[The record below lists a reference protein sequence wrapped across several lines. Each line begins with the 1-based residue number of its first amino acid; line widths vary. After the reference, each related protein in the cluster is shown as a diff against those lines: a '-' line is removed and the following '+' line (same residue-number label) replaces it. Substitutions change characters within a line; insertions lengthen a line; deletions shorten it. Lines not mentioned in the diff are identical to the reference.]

1 MYAILEDGVGLP
13 GKREDTGAIPDK
25 DDQFD
30 EENDDDELIDV
41 IEEDSEAESLEE
53 GIGGDPLEVLRGE
66 LEKLRLPEDGVVP
79 DPPKSLSSSRASRTS
94 RPKTVVEYVRR
105 GTRVVGE
112 EVTAPFLVDLMNSL
126 SALDFNSQD
135 YIPLQLRSEDD
146 RLGVLFHAL
155 GSDTLSVKSLPPEQL
170 MIALALRWVI
180 RLFSD
185 RARNSGGIKDRE
197 KERWTKSEARAFLAS
212 FPWITSPYQPKNDTH
227 VSAEDVPS
235 IVDRNVQLMA
245 QVLMALDSIADLSQ
259 ILLLSER
266 VPDQGRLLSGRRF
279 HSFLTGMKMPT
290 AADIPDGLW
299 DACVEGLEDAF
310 GEERRKKAKRGA
322 RVKTVPTANPVST
335 QKGFSHTGISS
346 GGLFDLLG
354 DMEV

>member
-1 MYAILEDGVGLP
+1 
-13 GKREDTGAIPDK
+13 
-25 DDQFD
+25 
-30 EENDDDELIDV
+30 
-41 IEEDSEAESLEE
+41 
-53 GIGGDPLEVLRGE
+53 
-66 LEKLRLPEDGVVP
+66 
-79 DPPKSLSSSRASRTS
+79 
-94 RPKTVVEYVRR
+94 VVEYVRR

-227 VSAEDVPS
+227 VSAEDVPP

-310 GEERRKKAKRGA
+310 GEERWKKAKRGA
-322 RVKTVPTANPVST
+322 RVKTVPTVNPVST
-335 QKGFSHTGISS
+335 RKDVLMASLDIWLPCNFCYYVTLCFITATHLATCGHSSLSHHWVTHVPREVDVGIQQGRIYTTVVVQQSHCKGIQ
-346 GGLFDLLG
+346 
-354 DMEV
+354 V